1 MTTPQIAR
9 ILAGASPAPVGAA
22 EAKSHGALDRGHH
35 RGEVMAEAI
44 RAKCATPG
52 YARAV
57 APFAAEATSRT
68 RHSAWV
74 VAGADEEAEYR
85 GEVAA
90 ETHELPKS
98 VAQALANLSNAPGGV
113 AARAFVDAEER
124 FGVDATSAVA
134 TCLAC
139 ARFGLTRDEL
149 KAAATRRVRAQHA
162 RAEQHAKAR
171 REEGAEDSASAEA
184 EAEAEASASAEASA
198 RASKYARAR
207 ASLDEGFD
215 ALFATFRPWLAPWCS
230 RDAWAREME
239 PFDEDEDDDD
249 QTRPN
254 TQSRPLALASAEL
267 ENAAAAKIQIP
278 CAFRDAYARA
288 AALERY
294 APPHAVDPIDGERVR
309 RRLHADLAAHFLPL
323 PDYLRLNLPRFDDG
337 FSPRA
342 RRRIRAGAWHAAA
355 GGEHDAV
362 ARTLARRGV
371 VAALCLPGARSDV
384 AAAAT
389 DGIGAGIPRDATL
402 LWASWEERARAWMDA
417 TGDDLPEGD
426 RDGSLLE
433 GSLPEGGRPSGS
445 LPEGSLPLTSAAGA
459 PLMTRAAA
467 REYDLGAIASSS
479 RSFSGRMGE
488 CAGAALALS
497 GMFSWLGAPDA
508 AASLLARARRWFG
521 PPKGRSGV
529 TCALALAHARALF
542 RARARRPGEE
552 ARALARETCAA
563 AELFASGASGD
574 HTGVFP
580 RAWRVAHLRACGEA
594 TSASLCS
601 PASLYARAATL
612 RADIADAD
620 AATIGTDDPTN
631 EEWVRVVERAGEWRA
646 RETEAWRRAALA
658 TASPRV
664 ARALAAAMAGDETSE
679 RAVVA
684 AVDTRR
690 ERRDG
695 EYADENV
702 LDDADDDDE
711 FGDAKTHDVIGL
723 VRALRRRRF
732 ASARAGRRDDAAETA
747 DRLVAVVVA
756 ALGDDHPE
764 CGAAKLE
771 AAELASA
778 AAAATAG
785 GTRTDT
791 NGSATG
797 SPLDDVSAYASAS
810 AWARPAYDFAEAFYG
825 ARSLPAARAAWC
837 VAEALRLVSGAASA
851 RPMFAQAL
859 GAASAVLG
867 PRHPGV
873 GAMMIAVGERS
884 RVEGRLEEADALL
897 RDGFATAEAEADA
910 AAREEEWA
918 VAAGIAAIVPAKG
931 QSGGEESKEGGG
943 EELHH
948 STIEP
953 HHSEPHPAIV
963 AAATSATA
971 AAERRSRLADAST
984 ARAANAVA
992 RARTDAGDARA
1003 AETFRRLALAAAERA
1018 MGPAHPSV
1026 ASTLGALGA
1035 CAVVRR
1041 RFEDADAYFRH
1052 AVGVDE
1058 RAARAGR
1065 ARGATRVR
1073 GSSTRASRRISRR

>member
-1 MTTPQIAR
+1 M
-9 ILAGASPAPVGAA
+9 
-22 EAKSHGALDRGHH
+22 
-35 RGEVMAEAI
+35 
-44 RAKCATPG
+44 
-52 YARAV
+52 
-57 APFAAEATSRT
+57 
-68 RHSAWV
+68 
-74 VAGADEEAEYR
+74 
-85 GEVAA
+85 
-90 ETHELPKS
+90 
-98 VAQALANLSNAPGGV
+98 
-113 AARAFVDAEER
+113 
-124 FGVDATSAVA
+124 
-134 TCLAC
+134 
-139 ARFGLTRDEL
+139 
-149 KAAATRRVRAQHA
+149 
-162 RAEQHAKAR
+162 
-171 REEGAEDSASAEA
+171 
-184 EAEAEASASAEASA
+184 
-198 RASKYARAR
+198 
-207 ASLDEGFD
+207 
-215 ALFATFRPWLAPWCS
+215 
-230 RDAWAREME
+230 
-239 PFDEDEDDDD
+239 
-249 QTRPN
+249 
-254 TQSRPLALASAEL
+254 
-267 ENAAAAKIQIP
+267 
-278 CAFRDAYARA
+278 
-288 AALERY
+288 
-294 APPHAVDPIDGERVR
+294 
-309 RRLHADLAAHFLPL
+309 
-323 PDYLRLNLPRFDDG
+323 
-337 FSPRA
+337 
-342 RRRIRAGAWHAAA
+342 
-355 GGEHDAV
+355 
-362 ARTLARRGV
+362 
-371 VAALCLPGARSDV
+371 
-384 AAAAT
+384 
-389 DGIGAGIPRDATL
+389 
-402 LWASWEERARAWMDA
+402 
-417 TGDDLPEGD
+417 
-426 RDGSLLE
+426 
-433 GSLPEGGRPSGS
+433 
-445 LPEGSLPLTSAAGA
+445 
-459 PLMTRAAA
+459 
-467 REYDLGAIASSS
+467 
-479 RSFSGRMGE
+479 
-488 CAGAALALS
+488 
-497 GMFSWLGAPDA
+497 
-508 AASLLARARRWFG
+508 
-521 PPKGRSGV
+521 
-529 TCALALAHARALF
+529 
-542 RARARRPGEE
+542 
-552 ARALARETCAA
+552 ARETCAA

-664 ARALAAAMAGDETSE
+664 ARALAAAMAGDETSD

-943 EELHH
+943 EEFHH

-1065 ARGATRVR
+1065 ARGRDARSGFKHPRVASHLASLASTRRDR
-1073 GSSTRASRRISRR
+1073 GRLAEAEALYCAAMEAWETRDRSARRGWTNPPRDEIDRRRRRRPPTFTFSTRARHSTRPVCRVKTKAGGRRRRSVSNARWRTAPLECAPPNAPGTRARGATRRRRRPRVCVTSARFARVRVAWATPPPRSIAR

>member
-1 MTTPQIAR
+1 
-9 ILAGASPAPVGAA
+9 
-22 EAKSHGALDRGHH
+22 
-35 RGEVMAEAI
+35 
-44 RAKCATPG
+44 
-52 YARAV
+52 
-57 APFAAEATSRT
+57 
-68 RHSAWV
+68 
-74 VAGADEEAEYR
+74 
-85 GEVAA
+85 
-90 ETHELPKS
+90 
-98 VAQALANLSNAPGGV
+98 
-113 AARAFVDAEER
+113 
-124 FGVDATSAVA
+124 
-134 TCLAC
+134 
-139 ARFGLTRDEL
+139 
-149 KAAATRRVRAQHA
+149 
-162 RAEQHAKAR
+162 
-171 REEGAEDSASAEA
+171 
-184 EAEAEASASAEASA
+184 
-198 RASKYARAR
+198 
-207 ASLDEGFD
+207 
-215 ALFATFRPWLAPWCS
+215 
-230 RDAWAREME
+230 
-239 PFDEDEDDDD
+239 
-249 QTRPN
+249 
-254 TQSRPLALASAEL
+254 
-267 ENAAAAKIQIP
+267 
-278 CAFRDAYARA
+278 
-288 AALERY
+288 
-294 APPHAVDPIDGERVR
+294 
-309 RRLHADLAAHFLPL
+309 
-323 PDYLRLNLPRFDDG
+323 
-337 FSPRA
+337 
-342 RRRIRAGAWHAAA
+342 
-355 GGEHDAV
+355 
-362 ARTLARRGV
+362 
-371 VAALCLPGARSDV
+371 
-384 AAAAT
+384 
-389 DGIGAGIPRDATL
+389 
-402 LWASWEERARAWMDA
+402 
-417 TGDDLPEGD
+417 
-426 RDGSLLE
+426 
-433 GSLPEGGRPSGS
+433 
-445 LPEGSLPLTSAAGA
+445 
-459 PLMTRAAA
+459 MTRAAA

-631 EEWVRVVERAGEWRA
+631 EEAVRVVERAGEWRA

-664 ARALAAAMAGDETSE
+664 ARALAAAMAGDETSD

-684 AVDTRR
+684 AVETRR

-771 AAELASA
+771 AAELTSA
-778 AAAATAG
+778 AAATTAG

-797 SPLDDVSAYASAS
+797 SLPDDVSAYASAS

-837 VAEALRLVSGAASA
+837 VAEALRRVSGAASA

-918 VAAGIAAIVPAKG
+918 VTAGIAAIVPAKG
-931 QSGGEESKEGGG
+931 QSGGEEPHRGDGRTSP
-943 EELHH
+943 LHDR
-948 STIEP
+948 SNPTP
-953 HHSEPHPAIV
+953 PS
-963 AAATSATA
+963 SRRRRRRRR
-971 AAERRSRLADAST
+971 RRSVDRVSRTRLRREPPTPSRAREPTRGTRAPPRRFDASRWRRRSARWVPRT
-984 ARAANAVA
+984 RPSRRRSARSARAPSSDDASRTPTRIFATPSASTNAP
-992 RARTDAGDARA
+992 RDEDAR
-1003 AETFRRLALAAAERA
+1003 
-1018 MGPAHPSV
+1018 V
-1026 ASTLGALGA
+1026 
-1035 CAVVRR
+1035 
-1041 RFEDADAYFRH
+1041 
-1052 AVGVDE
+1052 
-1058 RAARAGR
+1058 
-1065 ARGATRVR
+1065 GATRVR
-1073 GSSTRASRRISRR
+1073 GSGTRASRRISRR